1 MRAHGPDRGIGAR
14 NPAGDLARDGRHGY
28 ACGVR
33 DHYEV
38 LQVDPRADPEVI
50 RAAYRVLARK
60 YHPDHGGDP
69 QRMIA
74 LNDAWDVLGS
84 PERRV
89 AYDATRA
96 PRPSAR
102 PSPAPATASAGA
114 AAPESRPTAQGSR
127 APGWDSGSTTSRP
140 PASTWASNDNGTP
153 RAGPPPG
160 NPSGS
165 VLDFGQ
171 YSGWSLGEIA
181 RFDINYLEWLERSPS
196 GRRLRDEIDVIL
208 RQRRP
213 APGPQAHGRFGR

>member
-1 MRAHGPDRGIGAR
+1 M
-14 NPAGDLARDGRHGY
+14 
-28 ACGVR
+28 R

-69 QRMIA
+69 ERMIA

-84 PERRV
+84 AERRAV
-89 AYDATRA
+89 YDSVRE
-96 PRPSAR
+96 
-102 PSPAPATASAGA
+102 ASAGSRPVASAAPPGGTAGSPAASTSGLGSRWGSPYA
-114 AAPESRPTAQGSR
+114 AAARPAGS
-127 APGWDSGSTTSRP
+127 APAANETDVR
-140 PASTWASNDNGTP
+140 

-171 YSGWSLGEIA
+171 YAGWSLGEIA
-181 RFDINYLEWLERSPS
+181 RFDLNYLEWLQRSPS
-196 GRRLRDEIDVIL
+196 GRRLRDEIDQL
-208 RQRRP
+208 LQRRRGAPPP
-213 APGPQAHGRFGR
+213 AQPRSRFGR